1 VKYSASSTCQIREHN
16 RRHEPNGLRTHEVGP
31 EGTLCHDTVRPWR
44 GVEMVLVNIGPG
56 DVTCGRCARIHRA
69 NRAALETVRASDIE
83 PVAFPVGSRKPDE
96 PKLMGARE
104 AAEHLGVHQTNLR
117 VVKGLPEPYAKVAA
131 TTLYRTSDI
140 HALAFARRKAHRA
153 GGR

>member
-31 EGTLCHDTVRPWR
+31 AGTLCHDTVRPWR

-56 DVTCGRCARIHRA
+56 DVTCGRCARIQA
-69 NRAALETVRASDIE
+69 NVPALETVRASDIQ
-83 PVAFPVGSRKPDE
+83 PVAFPVGARKPDE

-131 TTLYRTSDI
+131 TTLYRASDI
-140 HALAFARRKAHRA
+140 HALAVARRKARA
-153 GGR
+153 GSR